1 MTVSVALFGSHFIAG
16 SFLDMSKRRSRSTQQ
31 AWPSP
36 LTLPRSAEEI
46 ASLLDVSF
54 ACSQSNIILSPL
66 VPGWNGSSDC
76 PLFLSY
82 CQSRRGGGVSRKL
95 GGGMKG
101 HRSTR
106 SLQFALP
113 VGKRFLMSKW
123 GNRPFLWAW
132 H

>member
-1 MTVSVALFGSHFIAG
+1 MDQATVSAFF
-16 SFLDMSKRRSRSTQQ
+16 F
-31 AWPSP
+31 
-36 LTLPRSAEEI
+36 
-46 ASLLDVSF
+46 
-54 ACSQSNIILSPL
+54 
-66 VPGWNGSSDC
+66 
-76 PLFLSY
+76 Y
-82 CQSRRGGGVSRKL
+82 CQSYYTNYRTGSSFIHEGGDGNAYHGHAIDSTSLEMVIQSAVQASEAAMSEAIRPILSRSQGWWSESQVG

-123 GNRPFLWAW
+123 GNRSFLWAW